1 MKIENS
7 KITKDNNEAL
17 YLCSWNSGEVI
28 ELHTEKTFLD
38 KYKNDCGFDGEIE
51 VLHLA
56 YYPKIYNM
64 TIEEFF
70 EEPFLGVEDSCT
82 IDNMFVS
89 RLK

>member
-1 MKIENS
+1 MKIINT

-17 YLCSWNSGEVI
+17 YLCSWNSGEII

-38 KYKNDCGFDGEIE
+38 KYKDGCGFDEEIE

-56 YYPKIYNM
+56 YYSKVYKM

-70 EEPFLGVEDSCT
+70 EEQFLANEDSCT
-82 IDNMFVS
+82 IDNMFIV
-89 RLK
+89 RL